1 MELVCQDIF
10 SGSKYRYTTITPK
23 PQSFPNHRLMINRLQ
38 AETRSIATA
47 SSNYWN
53 QSRRPLASL
62 FFVLPLLL
70 CYEAGTLWLGSAAV
84 RNGADIWL
92 KNFLAAAGISSILL
106 LPLLTVAILL
116 AWHHT
121 TGQPWRVSSNVIY
134 TMAAESAL
142 LAVVLLAI
150 AHVQANALSITGVM
164 PACELNV
171 GQMDRD
177 VFGQMVRYFG
187 AGVYE
192 ELLFR
197 LILVPLAIILVG
209 LAFASR
215 KIKLAGALLLTSL
228 IFAAAHY
235 IGPQGDTFEVAS
247 FSFRFLAGGFF
258 AILFICRG
266 FGIAAG
272 THALYDLMVGFP
284 AS

>member
-1 MELVCQDIF
+1 
-10 SGSKYRYTTITPK
+10 
-23 PQSFPNHRLMINRLQ
+23 MIDRLQ
-38 AETRSIATA
+38 AETRAITTA

-70 CYEAGTLWLGSAAV
+70 CYEVGTLWLGSAAV

-92 KNFLAAAGISSILL
+92 QEFLATAGINGFLL

-121 TGQPWRVSSNVIY
+121 TRQPWRISANVIY

-150 AHVQANALSITGVM
+150 AHVQTNVLSIAGIKTS
-164 PACELNV
+164 CELAED
-171 GQMDRD
+171 QLSQD
-177 VFGQMVRYFG
+177 VIGQMVRYFG

-197 LILVPLAIILVG
+197 LILLPLAIVLVG

-215 KIKLAGALLLTSL
+215 KIKITAALVLTSL
-228 IFAAAHY
+228 IFSAAHY
-235 IGPQGDTFEVAS
+235 VGAQGDAFEFSS

-272 THALYDLMVGFP
+272 THALYDLLVGFP